1 MSEAVRRWRDR
12 LAARSI
18 PPRILT
24 TAPET
29 PYGFPAEL
37 FRHRAEGSTRVDPTP
52 STTRG
57 LESLPQGGSLLDVG
71 CGGGATSLPFAGR
84 AGRVTGVDGQ
94 EDMLASFK
102 DAWGEHDV
110 AADTILATWPDVA
123 PFASPSD
130 LVVCGHVLYNVMDV
144 APFAAALDEHAS
156 RRVVLELTSHHP
168 LAWMSDLWRRF
179 HDLDLPEGPT
189 ADDAEEALR
198 ELGYAVGRDE
208 RVGTSDRG
216 RGGFERRDDA
226 IALVRRRLCLP
237 ADRDTE
243 IADALGDRLGEHDG
257 LWSVGPGE
265 QRVVTLWWGTERTK
279 A

>member
-1 MSEAVRRWRDR
+1 MTDAVRRWRDR

-18 PPRILT
+18 PPRILAA
-24 TAPET
+24 APET
-29 PYGFPAEL
+29 PWGFPTEL
-37 FRHRAEGSTRVDPTP
+37 FRHRAEESTRVDPTP
-52 STTRG
+52 STSRG
-57 LESLPQGGSLLDVG
+57 LESLPQNGSLLDVG
-71 CGGGATSLPFAGR
+71 CGGGATSLPFAGH

-102 DAWGEHDV
+102 DAWAEHDV
-110 AADTILATWPDVA
+110 EADTILGTWPDIA
-123 PFASPSD
+123 PFASRCD

-179 HDLDLPEGPT
+179 HDLDLPGGPT

-198 ELGYAVGRDE
+198 ELGYAVGHDE
-208 RVGTSDRG
+208 RGTRGQG

-237 ADRDTE
+237 ADHDGD
-243 IADALGDRLGEHDG
+243 IAEALGGRLGEQDG
-257 LWSVGPGE
+257 LWSVGPDE
-265 QRVVTLWWGTERTK
+265 QRVVTLWWDTVGTQ